1 MERGDG
7 SCLLREFVCVC
18 LRRSGDACSG
28 TVGQRIRGSCV
39 PQECVWGWGLICD
52 IKLFRVVDSV
62 CPFRS
67 SQYDDKRNATRNYF
81 FRTEMLHV

>member
-1 MERGDG
+1 M
-7 SCLLREFVCVC
+7 CVCVC
-18 LRRSGDACSG
+18 VFKEEGEGVACSG
-28 TVGQRIRGSCV
+28 NAGQRIRASCV
-39 PQECVWGWGLICD
+39 PQKCVWGWGLICD

-67 SQYDDKRNATRNYF
+67 SQYDDKRNTTRNYF